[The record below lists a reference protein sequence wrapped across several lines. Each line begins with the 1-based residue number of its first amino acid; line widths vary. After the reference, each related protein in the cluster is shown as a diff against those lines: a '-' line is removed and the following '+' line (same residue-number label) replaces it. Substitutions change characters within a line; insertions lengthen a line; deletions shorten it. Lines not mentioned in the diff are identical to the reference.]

1 MPGRNKFQMH
11 GQRLRVNFELTLMGF
26 TFAQKETA
34 TAKVFQNSRILLRKL
49 RNGSK
54 VVYQN
59 INLQQD
65 QDFLPVLTF
74 LYSNHYSCSWNLI
87 ES

>member
-34 TAKVFQNSRILLRKL
+34 TAKVFQNSRILLREPMNCPQAVL
-49 RNGSK
+49 RNIK
-54 VVYQN
+54 
-59 INLQQD
+59 LEKD
-65 QDFLPVLTF
+65 QD
-74 LYSNHYSCSWNLI
+74 Y
-87 ES
+87 